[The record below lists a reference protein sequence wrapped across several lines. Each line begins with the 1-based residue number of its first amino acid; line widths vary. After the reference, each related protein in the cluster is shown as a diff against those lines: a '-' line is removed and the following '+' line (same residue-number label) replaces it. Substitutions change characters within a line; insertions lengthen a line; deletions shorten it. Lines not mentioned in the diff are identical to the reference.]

1 MSRFGNAL
9 TLCLTSCVVACLAA
23 GGASAGLPVP
33 VPLAGSVGPIGLLA
47 VGVVYCGYL
56 IVKKLRDR
64 H

>member
-1 MSRFGNAL
+1 MSRFGNVL
-9 TLCLTSCVVACLAA
+9 TLCLTSYVVACLAA

-47 VGVVYCGYL
+47 VGVAYCGYL